1 MCAFKYVL
9 ELFIVC
15 RHGAIFKKYAKV
27 RSHVTPMLE
36 IFTVYAKYISSSF
49 YKHTLSLQR

>member
-1 MCAFKYVL
+1 MCAFKYVI

-27 RSHVTPMLE
+27 KSHGAGAPMLK

-49 YKHTLSLQR
+49 HR